1 MNKEAKIYQ
10 FENFKGW
17 VTAGLAYNLLGG
29 NALNADIITLEQPFR
44 GPFLEPVSSF
54 ELPGVGKVV
63 RIRSDGKPLP
73 IPSGVTA
80 SGIPDARQYL
90 EGDGPLSESFVWAA
104 NAAYW
109 ESFMDFEAVKQKGF
123 EQSLPGGDSDGV
135 NKRFWNDLLNKFI
148 THTGDNLGEN
158 CPQEITAVEIGAGS
172 GRQAYAFL
180 ATLRHLTNLRQRPEI
195 FERVRYQIH
204 DSAQEVIDDA
214 RVHTREFADRVSL
227 TKNGS
232 SIRLGKD
239 VMLFMASN
247 LLDNL
252 PFDQMAYVGGA
263 GFYNIH
269 SRLYINRS
277 DWYPLSSRAA
287 GSRNAESLF
296 GKLISAR
303 DAKDILTPNYP
314 DATEGAVLLWQDF
327 YNKLRFEQRGVS
339 VSPELRVGRGVKLE
353 DLNVEGADFMI
364 FNVSGA
370 VARLQSEVLR
380 SLSPYG
386 AAVFLDI
393 FRRTSG
399 FMDSNSGPTKLD
411 GSVYGWVNLDQIEAT
426 ARNSGATTAVSS
438 FRRYNPKSNGS
449 LVITGPEAGV
459 QALS

>member
-1 MNKEAKIYQ
+1 MSKEARVYPFK
-10 FENFKGW
+10 NFKADNA
-17 VTAGLAYNLLGG
+17 AGLARDLLGA
-29 NALNADIITLEQPFR
+29 NALNADIIILERPFK
-44 GPFLEPVSSF
+44 GPFLEPLSAF
-54 ELPGVGKVV
+54 ELPGAGRVMRV
-63 RIRSDGKPLP
+63 RTDGKSLSV
-73 IPSGVTA
+73 PSGVMP

-90 EGDGPLSESFVWAA
+90 ESDGPLSESFVWAA

-109 ESFMDFEAVKQKGF
+109 ESFMDFETVKKKGF

-135 NKRFWNDLLNKFI
+135 NERFWSDLLNKFI
-148 THTGDNLGEN
+148 THTGDNLGGN

-180 ATLRHLTNLRQRPEI
+180 ATLRHLTNLRQVPEL

-214 RVHTREFADRVSL
+214 RVHTREFADKVSL

-232 SIRLGKD
+232 SVHLGEN

-252 PFDQMAYVGGA
+252 PFDQIAYAGEA

-287 GSRNAESLF
+287 GSRNPESLF
-296 GKLISAR
+296 RKIVSAR
-303 DAKDILTPNYP
+303 DAKDILAPEHP
-314 DATEGAVLLWQDF
+314 DATENAVLLWQDF
-327 YNKLRFEQRGVS
+327 YNKLRLEQTGVP
-339 VSPELRVGRGVKLE
+339 VAPEFRVGRGVRLE
-353 DLNVEGADFMI
+353 DLKVDGLDFMI

-426 ARNSGATTAVSS
+426 ARNSGATTTVSS
-438 FRRYNPKSNGS
+438 FGRYNPKSNGS
-449 LVITGPEAGV
+449 LVITGPKAGV
-459 QALS
+459 KALS